1 MASCSCNDKQKKVK
15 KSQYSLSLWS
25 VLWLEFERSG
35 CQKQL
40 GFMNFS
46 VCILHLDEIY
56 KKKNKQ
62 SEISETEGLRLSRV
76 SSKDNSPESLGGGF

>member
-56 KKKNKQ
+56 KKKKQ
-62 SEISETEGLRLSRV
+62 TKWNLWNRGAKTLQ
-76 SSKDNSPESLGGGF
+76 SKQ

>member
-56 KKKNKQ
+56 KKKQTKWNLWNRGAKTLQSKQ
-62 SEISETEGLRLSRV
+62 
-76 SSKDNSPESLGGGF
+76 